1 MIGAAAGEPHMR
13 EAASSRNNVVHSE
26 LVLRERETATHDSR
40 LLQVLGGEGFM
51 GPCIAAAATCN
62 AKELALGA

>member
-1 MIGAAAGEPHMR
+1 M
-13 EAASSRNNVVHSE
+13 
-26 LVLRERETATHDSR
+26 RETATTHDSR